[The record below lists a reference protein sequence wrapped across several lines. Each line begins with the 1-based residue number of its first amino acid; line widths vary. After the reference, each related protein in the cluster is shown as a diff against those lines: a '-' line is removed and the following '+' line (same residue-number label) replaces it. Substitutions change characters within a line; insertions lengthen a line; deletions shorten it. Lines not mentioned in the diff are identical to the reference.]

1 MYSSGLKKLGEEFGL
16 EAGKGRVYGLLEGFP
31 VSLWDGVGAK
41 NMLVFLGQPKGAE
54 ADAQIDIPSLIPH
67 ELEAYRIVRFELS
80 RDLPLLM
87 ISFYDNP
94 GTLKRM
100 RQFFE
105 EGMAALREA
114 GLSQVHHCVQCG
126 KAFEGAPDIALVNG
140 VAMPVHSHCRS
151 GLAQVMEEGRRE
163 LTEQR
168 RQESAAALRDGSILK
183 GILGAFLGALI
194 GSIPWVLIYMF
205 GYLASIGGIII
216 GMGAVFGYKKLSG
229 RVGAA
234 CVVSAVVFAALMV
247 PLACYA
253 GEAAILLKEFIAG
266 NMEPFRMSD
275 FGWLFRAVTSLAE
288 WREGFR
294 QNVLMGYLYAAIG
307 LFGYLFGARHSL
319 RQRPGGQ
326 TKQ

>member
-1 MYSSGLKKLGEEFGL
+1 
-16 EAGKGRVYGLLEGFP
+16 
-31 VSLWDGVGAK
+31 
-41 NMLVFLGQPKGAE
+41 MLVFLGQPKGAE
-54 ADAQIDIPSLIPH
+54 ADAQIDIPSLIPR

-80 RDLPLLM
+80 KDLPLLM

-319 RQRPGGQ
+319 RQRPEKKSPGDA
-326 TKQ
+326 